1 MMRPMQDPQKRIN
14 EILDAAEQLF
24 FEKGYD
30 RTTVKDIA
38 KVMGVAQ
45 GTMYYYFKSK
55 EEVLKGVI
63 DRKADL
69 VLSEMHRIA
78 LQPVDG
84 WAKLSEML
92 SSLLQ
97 IAATDN
103 GNMMALMYRDN
114 VVPYTMKILD
124 DISKHM
130 DQELSLFIGSKGSGK
145 DIEVDSPE
153 CALFFVKELANSL
166 ANALLD
172 TMTPIEWSR
181 RLAIGECLI
190 ATTLGGAP
198 GQIKINMV

>member
-1 MMRPMQDPQKRIN
+1 MRPMQDPQKRIN

-153 CALFFVKELANSL
+153 CALFFVKELANFL

-181 RLAIGECLI
+181 RLAMGECLI

>member
-1 MMRPMQDPQKRIN
+1 MRPMQDPQKRIN
-14 EILDAAEQLF
+14 EILDAAERLF

-63 DRKADL
+63 GRKADM

-84 WAKLSEML
+84 WEKLSEML

-103 GNMMALMYRDN
+103 GSMMALMYRDN
-114 VVPYTMKILD
+114 VVPYTMKILN

-181 RLAIGECLI
+181 RLAMGECLI
-190 ATTLGGAP
+190 TTTLGGAP